1 MIEFVLLFAL
11 GFLAAALVA
20 LIVAPIIHRRVVSL
34 TERRIRASVPLSVA
48 EIRAEKDMAR
58 AAYAA
63 ENARLSV
70 DLKHNR
76 DQLTESVARGTRLS
90 NELVAIRAEKLDAV
104 KRIEEQE
111 SSIRDLNAQ
120 MHDRDAKITT
130 LTGNFSDAARLAEAR
145 KHEIAMRDDQ
155 INRLG
160 SEIEELRIDLVTL
173 DTEAENFKSQI
184 RELRTERNQL
194 REALKD
200 AEATGRDLENRLK
213 SNDERLTQ
221 NDEKLAKTITALT
234 DRENAL
240 ERRIAEVDRFKKK
253 NRELSDELRATKSAL
268 KEANSQARK
277 AATASG
283 TKARP
288 TGVPAGLAAEAK
300 ASEDPAASPPAP
312 NLPAE
317 ETVGPTPEPATPETA
332 TPEPA
337 TADAAPRPSA
347 EIHEIVRDKP
357 NKTAAS
363 AAPSTPGQQKTPA
376 AEQAEELTD
385 DEKVDRLR
393 ARQAA
398 LIERLLKADKG
409 DNDAALRREIA
420 MVAAMMVELTASRDG
435 EASPINN
442 ILKGGDD
449 ASQAQGGE
457 PSLAARSRQLLV
469 GNS

>member
-104 KRIEEQE
+104 KTIEEQE

-268 KEANSQARK
+268 KEANSHFIK
-277 AATASG
+277 AAAGTRGQPVTPAS
-283 TKARP
+283 P
-288 TGVPAGLAAEAK
+288 SAEAAGSEDAA
-300 ASEDPAASPPAP
+300 ASEPTEETAASA
-312 NLPAE
+312 
-317 ETVGPTPEPATPETA
+317 PEPVTVTA
-332 TPEPA
+332 
-337 TADAAPRPSA
+337 AARPSA
-347 EIHEIVRDKP
+347 EIHEIVREKP
-357 NKTAAS
+357 DVTARP
-363 AAPSTPGQQKTPA
+363 AAAQAAAKPSVPSA
-376 AEQAEELTD
+376 AEQADTLTD

-435 EASPINN
+435 GGSPIHN
-442 ILKGGDD
+442 ILKGSDD

-457 PSLAARSRQLLV
+457 PSLAARSRELLF
-469 GNS
+469 GNR

>member
-104 KRIEEQE
+104 KTIEEQE

-200 AEATGRDLENRLK
+200 AEATSRDLENRLK

-268 KEANSQARK
+268 KEANSQAKK
-277 AATASG
+277 AAAGTRSQPVTPAS
-283 TKARP
+283 P
-288 TGVPAGLAAEAK
+288 SAEAAGSEEAA
-300 ASEDPAASPPAP
+300 ASE
-312 NLPAE
+312 PAE
-317 ETVGPTPEPATPETA
+317 ETAASAHEPATVTA
-332 TPEPA
+332 
-337 TADAAPRPSA
+337 AARPSA
-347 EIHEIVRDKP
+347 EIHEIVREKP
-357 NKTAAS
+357 DGTARPAAAQAAAKPS
-363 AAPSTPGQQKTPA
+363 APPA
-376 AEQAEELTD
+376 AEQADTLSD

-435 EASPINN
+435 GASPIHN
-442 ILKGGDD
+442 ILKGSED
-449 ASQAQGGE
+449 ASQTQGDD
-457 PSLAARSRQLLV
+457 PSLAARSRELLF
-469 GNS
+469 GNR